1 MLLVGSPLV
10 NFVPPSELR
19 AFRPACF
26 PPGLESRPGVHRNL
40 SPEVCSPSSARVQS
54 VHHSRPCLSR
64 CVPPAPF
71 LTTSAACSA
80 PHRPRISL
88 GGTHGVSLPTGLLP
102 SCAGR
107 LRLRLR
113 QPLLTL
119 PRRLRAFAGVRPSKR
134 PSACCLSVPSGYPC
148 TSTVSVRLQFPF
160 GRGPTPSW
168 VSLQDLAS
176 HHPKATLRVRSSSR
190 SDLSMSRFEYFT
202 W

>member
-88 GGTHGVSLPTGLLP
+88 GGTHGVFSPFRVAPVVRWAPP
-102 SCAGR
+102 SPVAPA
-107 LRLRLR
+107 
-113 QPLLTL
+113 PL
-119 PRRLRAFAGVRPSKR
+119 
-134 PSACCLSVPSGYPC
+134 
-148 TSTVSVRLQFPF
+148 
-160 GRGPTPSW
+160 
-168 VSLQDLAS
+168 DLAS
-176 HHPKATLRVRSSSR
+176 AAPRFRGRPAVETTFCVLLRRAFRVFPARRPYPSASSFPSAGDRPPLGFLFRTSLHTTRRRRSASGPHHVPTCQ
-190 SDLSMSRFEYFT
+190 
-202 W
+202 